1 MDAGWIVLGCST
13 CLLEMPRFGC
23 WLDCA
28 WLLCNMSNH
37 CNPTNLYLP
46 RATKPLPRSGCD
58 AAMTAVSACSS
69 AVVSVRT
76 SSCLACESGRQSTI
90 PWQEF
95 PCDAAMTAVSACSSV
110 STTCHGQVLALGLCW
125 KEVITRSLKPHTH
138 EQQQMVM
145 GEWEQSG
152 SQATR
157 SEDQCVL
164 SSPSASFDFW
174 DMTWGLECRTFCLV
188 GECAMAL
195 QGRHDIAGQAWHWEM
210 WMGALGSGEHRL
222 SRRLPFQF

>member
-69 AVVSVRT
+69 
-76 SSCLACESGRQSTI
+76 
-90 PWQEF
+90 
-95 PCDAAMTAVSACSSV
+95 V

-157 SEDQCVL
+157 SEDQCLL